1 MNLMVLPKMGANYS
15 NFDTKGYYDD
25 LAQVTTFL
33 DEVCPKVTARLN
45 YEFLRRLS
53 ARFTLASSQNFT
65 VCL

>member
-1 MNLMVLPKMGANYS
+1 MGANYS

-65 VCL
+65 VGF